1 MKVLH
6 IFRSRLFLFF
16 TIIGIQLWFVIS
28 AAYMLGG
35 TFPILNGLLRA
46 ASLFLVLW
54 IVNKKQDPSYK
65 IAWIIPIL
73 VFPLF
78 GILIYFFF
86 SQRKLRRKERRRGQS
101 IYRNTAACLSD
112 DDGVCRLIAGEEQD
126 GERLLSYI
134 RKAGNYPAF
143 SNTQT
148 EFFGMGESFLASLLH
163 ELKKAGQYIFLEFFT
178 INEGRAWEAI
188 LDILKQKAHNGIE
201 VRILYDDMGCIDH
214 LPHNYCREL
223 ESYGIRCE
231 VFNRF
236 VPVVDSMFNNRD
248 HRKIAVID
256 GRTAFVCGTNLAD
269 EYFNL
274 KERFGVWKDACLMMK
289 GDAAW
294 GFLIVFLQMWD
305 FAAHEKTDISL
316 LRPLQTDAIPADGY
330 VQPYASNPF
339 DDLPLAENIYLGM
352 IAGAKKY
359 LYVNTPYLVL
369 NSSLRNALC
378 AAAGSGVDVRITVP
392 HIPDK
397 KIVFLLTRANYRA
410 LLECGV
416 KIYEFTPGFIHAKTY
431 VCDDKFAVVGTINT
445 DYRSLF
451 LHFECA
457 ALLYRNSSI
466 PVIRD
471 DFLSTLKTCR
481 EISLDE
487 MQKEKWYIKFLQTVL
502 NMFAPLL

>member
-163 ELKKAGQYIFLEFFT
+163 ELKKSRTIYFSRIF
-178 INEGRAWEAI
+178 
-188 LDILKQKAHNGIE
+188 
-201 VRILYDDMGCIDH
+201 YD
-214 LPHNYCREL
+214 
-223 ESYGIRCE
+223 
-231 VFNRF
+231 
-236 VPVVDSMFNNRD
+236 
-248 HRKIAVID
+248 
-256 GRTAFVCGTNLAD
+256 
-269 EYFNL
+269 
-274 KERFGVWKDACLMMK
+274 
-289 GDAAW
+289 
-294 GFLIVFLQMWD
+294 Q
-305 FAAHEKTDISL
+305 
-316 LRPLQTDAIPADGY
+316 
-330 VQPYASNPF
+330 
-339 DDLPLAENIYLGM
+339 
-352 IAGAKKY
+352 
-359 LYVNTPYLVL
+359 
-369 NSSLRNALC
+369 
-378 AAAGSGVDVRITVP
+378 
-392 HIPDK
+392 
-397 KIVFLLTRANYRA
+397 
-410 LLECGV
+410 
-416 KIYEFTPGFIHAKTY
+416 
-431 VCDDKFAVVGTINT
+431 
-445 DYRSLF
+445 
-451 LHFECA
+451 
-457 ALLYRNSSI
+457 
-466 PVIRD
+466 
-471 DFLSTLKTCR
+471 
-481 EISLDE
+481 
-487 MQKEKWYIKFLQTVL
+487 
-502 NMFAPLL
+502 